1 MEEKRCQYGRAVCRH
16 FDEETE
22 LYTLAISNK
31 EIRVEQQS
39 SKSI

>member
-1 MEEKRCQYGRAVCRH
+1 MEEKRYQYGRAVCRH

-22 LYTLAISNK
+22 LYALVISNK

-39 SKSI
+39 CKSI

>member
-1 MEEKRCQYGRAVCRH
+1 MEEKRCQYGRAVCWH